1 MTDRL
6 KEVAVMGQCILHN
19 WLGYVSRGQ
28 EHFWRKCH
36 YVRNVTVGTAEV
48 AGLRS
53 HAHKS

>member
-6 KEVAVMGQCILHN
+6 TEVAVMGQCILHN